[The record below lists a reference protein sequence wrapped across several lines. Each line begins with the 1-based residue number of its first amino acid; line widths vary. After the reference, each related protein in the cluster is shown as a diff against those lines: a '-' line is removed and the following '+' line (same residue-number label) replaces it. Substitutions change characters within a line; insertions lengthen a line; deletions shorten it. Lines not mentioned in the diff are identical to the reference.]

1 MSANDDGNDD
11 DVVEDEDDATKK
23 KNKTRQNRTV
33 PPLPLT
39 PVTRPAAV
47 HYYF

>member
-1 MSANDDGNDD
+1 MSANDGNDD

-23 KNKTRQNRTV
+23 KNKTRQDRTV
-33 PPLPLT
+33 PLQPLT
-39 PVTRPAAV
+39 PVTRPTAV

>member
-1 MSANDDGNDD
+1 MSANDGDGD
-11 DVVEDEDDATKK
+11 DVAEDEDDATKK

-33 PPLPLT
+33 PSPLT

>member
-1 MSANDDGNDD
+1 MSANDGNDD

-23 KNKTRQNRTV
+23 KNKKTGQNRTV
-33 PPLPLT
+33 LSLT
-39 PVTRPAAV
+39 PVTRPAV